1 VSVWVN
7 FLAVPNSQKNEFKYY
22 LFSQCVGWGIFLV
35 LRIIVTT
42 IYCAKRPTIDLPSA
56 LTWEITDHL
65 AQAFSSHL
73 IWKWMHWRRLFDRG
87 WKNIFLEGYLAAFAM
102 STVVTLLMW
111 PACYKIYA
119 EDFARIGADAMIWF
133 LIVQHVLVTVLWFSG
148 LLAIHYFQRARTLE
162 VQQAEATAAARE
174 AQLHALKGQINP
186 HFLFN
191 SFNSLRAL
199 IDENP
204 SLARDAVTH
213 LAVIM
218 RYSLTSAER
227 KLVPLSEELR
237 VVGLYLELEKLRLG
251 ARLTIS
257 PKIEAGLEAVQIPPL
272 LLQGLVE
279 NAVKFGPAA
288 RKQGGEIVYSAHVE
302 NGHLCLRV
310 TNPGRLGTA
319 SESTGTGLK
328 NLRDRLRLL
337 YGEAALFTISEDDGD
352 RVVVEASLPVAPVS
366 LH

>member
-1 VSVWVN
+1 M
-7 FLAVPNSQKNEFKYY
+7 
-22 LFSQCVGWGIFLV
+22 FSQLLGWGIFLV
-35 LRIIVTT
+35 LRLIVAA
-42 IYCAKRPTIDLPSA
+42 IYCAKRPEIAMTSA
-56 LTWEITDHL
+56 LLLETGDHL

-87 WKNIFLEGYLAAFAM
+87 WKGLLLEGYLAALLM
-102 STVVTLLMW
+102 SALVTLIMW
-111 PACYKIYA
+111 PQCQRIYA
-119 EDFARIGADAMIWF
+119 DDFARIGVQAMAWF
-133 LIVQHVLVTVLWFSG
+133 IGMQHCLVTILWFSG
-148 LLAIHYFQRARTLE
+148 MLAVHYFQRARTLE
-162 VQQAEATAAARE
+162 VQQVETAAAARE

-251 ARLTIS
+251 TRLAVSTKVGS
-257 PKIEAGLEAVQIPPL
+257 GLEAKQIPPL

-288 RKQGGEIVYSAHVE
+288 RKQGGEIVYSAHVQD
-302 NGHLCLRV
+302 GHLHLRV

-328 NLRDRLRLL
+328 TLRHRLRLI
-337 YGEAALFTISEDDGD
+337 YGDAALFTISEDDGD
-352 RVVVEASLPVAPVS
+352 RVVAEVSLPVTPMS
-366 LH
+366 FH

>member
-1 VSVWVN
+1 V
-7 FLAVPNSQKNEFKYY
+7 AASQKKEFKYY
-22 LFSQCVGWGIFLV
+22 LFTQLMGWGLFLV
-35 LRIIVTT
+35 LRIVVTA
-42 IYCAKRPTIDLPSA
+42 IYSAKRPSVDLSGA
-56 LTWEITDHL
+56 LTWEIGDHL

-73 IWKWMHWRRLFDRG
+73 IWKWMHWRGLFDRG
-87 WKNIFLEGYLAAFAM
+87 WKSLLLEGYLAALFM
-102 STVVTLLMW
+102 SFVVTLVVW
-111 PACYKIYA
+111 PPCQKIYA
-119 EDFARIGADAMIWF
+119 EDFARIGTVAMAWF
-133 LIVQHVLVTVLWFSG
+133 IGMQHVLVTILWFSAM
-148 LLAIHYFQRARTLE
+148 LAVHYFQRARTLE
-162 VQQAEATAAARE
+162 VQHVETKAAARE

-218 RYSLTSAER
+218 RYSLTSSER

-251 ARLTIS
+251 SRLSVTTQVD
-257 PKIEAGLEAVQIPPL
+257 PGLEAVQIPPL

-288 RKQGGEIVYSAHVE
+288 RKQGGEIVYSAHVHE
-302 NGHLCLRV
+302 GHLRLRV
-310 TNPGRLGTA
+310 TNPGRLGTG
-319 SESTGTGLK
+319 SDSTGTGLK

-337 YGEAALFTISEDDGD
+337 YGDAAWFVIGDEDAD
-352 RVVVEASLPVAPVS
+352 RVVAEVNLPVAPVS